1 MSLFPPR
8 TSPSSLHLCAVFLP
22 GWQNGRLYSLF
33 LIPFIYYGMDI
44 LNPKGVIEI
53 IQNNVKNVK
62 YLLFTKLLEQ
72 PPLQNHKI
80 RRQMQEQIEN

>member
-1 MSLFPPR
+1 
-8 TSPSSLHLCAVFLP
+8 
-22 GWQNGRLYSLF
+22 
-33 LIPFIYYGMDI
+33 MDI

-72 PPLQNHKI
+72 PPLQKQKI
-80 RRQMQEQIEN
+80 RRQIQEQIEN